1 MTTTS
6 TADKDKNAHEVAS
19 GIPPWH
25 AQVFIGTLFAIS
37 AQNLP
42 SVASLDEIATV
53 DAITN
58 RVFPDFFSLQ
68 SLGMIRL
75 LIAVSIWVVIFYVA
89 VISNGWEIHTVYKPQ
104 TKLLKSVIHMK
115 GIRTLFPF
123 TSWSWVLLGL
133 SFSINGY
140 IALSVDAGA
149 EDKIEPW
156 MLRAALILF
165 EISSPFALLVSSVVR
180 YAIWPAVLKSGKPHK
195 LDSFRNQM
203 MHNMNAVYALS
214 EMALLGG
221 IPMML
226 SHIALPCFVG
236 CCYVLFA
243 WSAAHFLGKAGTAP
257 GPQYQYFFL
266 DTTLGKTTT
275 ISLAVLLAILM
286 TFFAFFVGIEAG
298 VSRFGGNLVVNSVAV
313 GLISSLVCKVKA

>member
-1 MTTTS
+1 MTS
-6 TADKDKNAHEVAS
+6 AEGKDNKIQEVAT

-25 AQVFIGTLFAIS
+25 AQLFIGSLFAIS
-37 AQNLP
+37 AQSLP
-42 SVASLDEIATV
+42 SVESLDKVATIE
-53 DAITN
+53 AMTN
-58 RVFPDFFSLQ
+58 RVFPSIFSLQ
-68 SLGMIRL
+68 SLGIIRL
-75 LIAVSIWVVIFYVA
+75 LIAASIFSVMFYVA
-89 VISNGWEIHTVYKPQ
+89 VISNGWELHTVYKPQ
-104 TKLLKSVIHMK
+104 TKLHKSIIKMK

-140 IALSVDAGA
+140 IALTVNAGD
-149 EDKIEPW
+149 EDKIQPW
-156 MLRAALILF
+156 MLRVALILF

-214 EMALLGG
+214 EMALFGG
-221 IPMML
+221 IPMEI
-226 SHIALPCFVG
+226 SHISLPCFVG
-236 CCYVLFA
+236 CCYVFFVWSFA
-243 WSAAHFLGKAGTAP
+243 HYLGKAGTAP
-257 GPQYQYFFL
+257 GPQYQYFFM

-275 ISLAVLLAILM
+275 ISLAVLLAVLM
-286 TFFAFFVGIEAG
+286 IFFAFFVGIEAL
-298 VSRFGGNLVVNSVAV
+298 VSRFGGSVLMNSLAV